1 MSVDPQRESS
11 PDAPNTGA
19 SARRVGFA
27 EEVHFQEALLRR
39 GAPAVRV
46 GVVRE
51 RVVSFGIGVVPDA
64 PYLLRART
72 KGVPTVPRTTGG
84 TGVLHLENDIVW
96 AVVLPRSDP
105 RVGRDFARAYG
116 RLGRGV
122 VTGLAALGIR
132 ASWVGAPGLV
142 DDYCPLSARG
152 EVLATEAKVL
162 GAAAQHVTSSALL
175 HHGSVSWEV
184 DRGEV
189 DDLFALPPGGPST
202 KLGGVAELGVPG
214 GPAALAEALAQA
226 LSKELGG

>member
-1 MSVDPQRESS
+1 VDPQRESS
-11 PDAPNTGA
+11 PEVSDAGW
-19 SARRVGFA
+19 SARLVSFA
-27 EEVHFQEALLRR
+27 DEVRLQEAMLRR

-46 GVVRE
+46 RVVRE
-51 RVVSFGIGVVPDA
+51 RVVSFGVGVSSEA

-72 KGVPTVPRTTGG
+72 RGLPTVPRTTGG

-122 VTGLAALGIR
+122 VAGLAALGIR

-175 HHGSVSWEV
+175 HQGCVSWEV
-184 DRGEV
+184 DRAEV
-189 DDLFALPPGGPST
+189 DHLFALPPQGPST
-202 KLGGVAELGVPG
+202 RLGGVADLGASG
-214 GPAALAEALAQA
+214 GPAALAEALARA
-226 LSKELGG
+226 LSGEFRG